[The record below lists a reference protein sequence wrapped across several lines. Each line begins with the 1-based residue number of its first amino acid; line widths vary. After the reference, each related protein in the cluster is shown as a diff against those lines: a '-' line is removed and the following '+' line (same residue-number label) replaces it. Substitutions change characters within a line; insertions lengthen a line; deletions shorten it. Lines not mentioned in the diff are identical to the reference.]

1 MECKYIWKFLYLHPA
16 RYRHVCQGGE
26 QGENDMTHRFSAS
39 CSPQQLSQ
47 KNLFRWHNI
56 SLALN
61 WRKQAVTLEFCSI
74 SIERS
79 RNDSSR
85 EDTFA
90 KHQRMHGP
98 RSAKHMPKRYGN
110 TQANR

>member
-1 MECKYIWKFLYLHPA
+1 MECKYIWEFLYLHPA
-16 RYRHVCQGGE
+16 TLSWVTIKGE
-26 QGENDMTHRFSAS
+26 GIVETTYRFSAS
-39 CSPQQLSQ
+39 CRPQQLSQ

-61 WRKQAVTLEFCSI
+61 WRKHAVTLEFCSI

-90 KHQRMHGP
+90 KHQRLGVHGP
-98 RSAKHMPKRYGN
+98 ESAKRKR
-110 TQANR
+110 RK

>member
-1 MECKYIWKFLYLHPA
+1 M
-16 RYRHVCQGGE
+16 
-26 QGENDMTHRFSAS
+26 MTYRFSAS

-47 KNLFRWHNI
+47 KNLFRWHSI

-61 WRKQAVTLEFCSI
+61 WRKHAVTLEFCSM

-85 EDTFA
+85 EDTFT
-90 KHQRMHGP
+90 KHQQVHGS
-98 RSAKHMPKRYGN
+98 RSAKARLQP
-110 TQANR
+110 